1 MADIEELREIII
13 LVFQTFLVIF
23 VVLLVV
29 MAFSINPQ
37 LLIDNFSLLFGILLG
52 FIGGA
57 GAALGLKK
65 QAKNNG

>member
-37 LLIDNFSLLFGILLG
+37 LLIDNFALLFGILLG

-65 QAKNNG
+65 TKNNG